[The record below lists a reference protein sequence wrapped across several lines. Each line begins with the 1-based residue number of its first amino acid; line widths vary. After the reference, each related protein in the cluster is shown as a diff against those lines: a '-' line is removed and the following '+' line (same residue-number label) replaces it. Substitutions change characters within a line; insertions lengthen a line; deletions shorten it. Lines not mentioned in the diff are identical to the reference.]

1 MRSLSYNNV
10 NYLNAKRSRP
20 DHKIHK
26 KWLRLIVMF
35 TIMVVMFFCG
45 ILVQANASAKD
56 DAAVIQDLSM
66 IGKKQVVAEKKVE
79 VEQGDTLWSIASKYA
94 NKKSSTRNYVDQIMQ
109 LNGLKSPNLQIGQI
123 IKLP

>member
-1 MRSLSYNNV
+1 
-10 NYLNAKRSRP
+10 
-20 DHKIHK
+20 
-26 KWLRLIVMF
+26 
-35 TIMVVMFFCG
+35 MFFCG